1 MGTRWTGPHEDHSA
15 CERGRHINV
24 GRRQVADP
32 RRDRAALTL
41 QGIVESLADLQS
53 LVADAEPS
61 TRHQIVQTLRQT
73 GRGERDSPSRT
84 QRPGPLLLINR
95 TGGRAL
101 GKESS

>member
-61 TRHQIVQTLRQT
+61 TRHRIVQALRQF
-73 GRGERDSPSRT
+73 GRGER
-84 QRPGPLLLINR
+84 I
-95 TGGRAL
+95 
-101 GKESS
+101 